1 MLICI
6 ITLFIC
12 ITIEILTK
20 RYNAVGIS
28 QVNEFTQH
36 QLCIVLI
43 NFNYNFINF
52 FMVHTFPLHIH
63 FVVELLKL
71 CGSTIHMCFIS

>member
-52 FMVHTFPLHIH
+52 FY
-63 FVVELLKL
+63 
-71 CGSTIHMCFIS
+71 GAYISFAHPFCS